1 MILYTAG
8 IRAFFDSARGLVPV
22 LIEQINGQRIK
33 ARVVKDAGKYRKGQT
48 VTASQ
53 SKFPPQGHIRKTDD
67 SYHIVGNF
75 KYQPV

>member
-8 IRAFFDSARGLVPV
+8 IRAFFDSALGLVPV
-22 LIEQINGQRIK
+22 RIEQINGKRVK
-33 ARVVKDAGKYRKGQT
+33 ARVVKDAGRYRKGQT

-53 SKFPPQGHIRKTDD
+53 FKFPPKEHIRRTDD